1 LPIARKIINGK
12 FRYSVMVTLKYFASL
27 KSIAGKEEERLDLG
41 NETTVQKLSE
51 TLAKTT
57 PKIGEMIQ
65 GKRILV
71 SVNQNVA
78 TLDTVIHDGDEV
90 AFLPPFSGGSQ

>member
-1 LPIARKIINGK
+1 M
-12 FRYSVMVTLKYFASL
+12 STLKYFASL
-27 KSIAGKEEERLDLG
+27 KAIAGKEEEQLDLG

-51 TLAKTT
+51 ILAKTT
-57 PKIGEMIQ
+57 PQIGEMIQ
-65 GKRILV
+65 GKKILV
-71 SVNQNVA
+71 SVNQDVA

>member
-1 LPIARKIINGK
+1 
-12 FRYSVMVTLKYFASL
+12 MVTLKYFASL
-27 KSIAGKEEERLDLG
+27 KSIAGKDEERLDLG

-51 TLAKTT
+51 TLAKIT
-57 PKIGEMIQ
+57 PQIGEMIQ
-65 GKRILV
+65 GKKILV